1 MAHGSSVNC
10 LALNHSGRTLAT
22 GGDDRK
28 VNLWNTGKP
37 NLLVVSRTRLSKG
50 LLLGRYTQQSA
61 LYCYSHFMRL
71 FVNTCVVN
79 VCCTLCECS
88 FDRVL
93 LGTHQRWSP

>member
-37 NLLVVSRTRLSKG
+37 NVLVVSLCTNILQCFRRKG
-50 LLLGRYTQQSA
+50 CLLLIRCTTVQSVCGA
-61 LYCYSHFMRL
+61 VIGHSLSVEFYWAHVGCG
-71 FVNTCVVN
+71 
-79 VCCTLCECS
+79 VCC
-88 FDRVL
+88 V
-93 LGTHQRWSP
+93 Q

>member
-37 NLLVVSRTRLSKG
+37 NLLVVSRTRLQQGDCYWGVTRSN
-50 LLLGRYTQQSA
+50 LLCIA
-61 LYCYSHFMRL
+61 IHF
-71 FVNTCVVN
+71 
-79 VCCTLCECS
+79 LCDS
-88 FDRVL
+88 L
-93 LGTHQRWSP
+93 